1 MQLALR
7 GMGAFEFGDPTS
19 NMACYLDP
27 TCRTEANVWCY
38 TSPFAD
44 PAKCASWNS
53 FMPTPAQIVANNTNA
68 GPALTPAN
76 QALATQMAQAALKAD
91 IAANPQNYGALCG
104 DQLVPSP
111 VDGSCVPCA
120 FYQTP
125 SNGVCVFSW
134 TLPTILG
141 AALLGLGLLA
151 MAVRLK

>member
-7 GMGAFEFGDPTS
+7 GLGYAFGDPTS

-27 TCRTEANVWCY
+27 TCRSSVNVWCY
-38 TSPFAD
+38 TSPLAD
-44 PAKCASWNS
+44 AATCSSWLQFN
-53 FMPTPAQIVANNTNA
+53 PTPAQIAANNTNA

-76 QALATQMAQAALKAD
+76 QALATQMAQSTVAAD
-91 IAANPQNYGALCG
+91 IAKNPQNYDALCG

-111 VDGSCVPCA
+111 IDGSCVPCA

-134 TLPTILG
+134 TLPTVLVAG
-141 AALLGLGLLA
+141 LLGLGLLA